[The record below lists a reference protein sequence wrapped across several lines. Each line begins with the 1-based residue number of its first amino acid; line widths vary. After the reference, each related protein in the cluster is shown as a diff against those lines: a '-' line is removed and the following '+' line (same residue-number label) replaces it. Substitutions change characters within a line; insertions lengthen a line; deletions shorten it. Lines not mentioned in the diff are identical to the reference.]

1 MWQNNY
7 LSYFSEDFIKN
18 YDENSDEGYFLEVDV
33 EHPKQLFG
41 SHKELP
47 FLSERKKLEKSR
59 KTCLQYRRQRKICHA
74 HKSFKTSIKS
84 WIKIT
89 KDAWSNQVSTKSMVK

>member
-1 MWQNNY
+1 M
-7 LSYFSEDFIKN
+7 SYFSEDFIKN

-59 KTCLQYRRQRKICHA
+59 KTCL
-74 HKSFKTSIKS
+74 
-84 WIKIT
+84 
-89 KDAWSNQVSTKSMVK
+89 